1 MEKQL
6 SYRGKHGTGS
16 LWPKITLES
25 ETPVPVSMET
35 GVKEQ
40 CV

>member
-6 SYRGKHGTGS
+6 SYGGEHGTGS
-16 LWPKITLES
+16 LWPKNTLES

-35 GVKEQ
+35 RVKE
-40 CV
+40 

>member
-6 SYRGKHGTGS
+6 SYGGKHGTGS
-16 LWPKITLES
+16 LWPKNTLES

-35 GVKEQ
+35 RVKE
-40 CV
+40 